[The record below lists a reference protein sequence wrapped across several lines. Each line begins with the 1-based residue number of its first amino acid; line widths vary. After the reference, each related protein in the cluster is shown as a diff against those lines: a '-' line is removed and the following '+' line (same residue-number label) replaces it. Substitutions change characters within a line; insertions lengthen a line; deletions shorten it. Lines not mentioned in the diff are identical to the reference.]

1 MKDASRLQGSG
12 PHQTLKRVGITIV
25 GSAALLLL
33 WEGAVTTFAIPDW
46 TLPAPSRVGATLI
59 NDWSV
64 LGPAFA
70 ATLKVTVVALALAV
84 GGGVTLGILAS
95 RSRLLDATL
104 SPLAVIMQVTPLV
117 AIAPLLILYIGPH
130 ATLYVAAFLV
140 AFFPMLAGTLAG
152 LRAIDPALSDL
163 FTLYCA
169 SPAERL
175 WRLEFP
181 SALPF
186 IMAGLRTAGG
196 LALIGAIVAE
206 FVSGAIGD
214 QAGLAYRIVEASY
227 RLNVPR
233 LFAAL
238 FLIALAGVMI
248 YTLTGL
254 IARLVLSRWSAQRAT
269 APE

>member
-1 MKDASRLQGSG
+1 MKGAARL
-12 PHQTLKRVGITIV
+12 PHSAKGEAVKKGVITLVVLIV
-25 GSAALLLL
+25 LALVWEAA
-33 WEGAVTTFAIPDW
+33 VKSFAIPDW
-46 TLPAPSRVGATLI
+46 RLPAPSLVARTLV
-59 NDWSV
+59 NDWPV

-70 ATLKVTVVALALAV
+70 STLRVTFTGLALAIV
-84 GGGVTLGILAS
+84 GGVTLGILVS

-104 SPLAVIMQVTPLV
+104 SPLAVMMQVTPLV
-117 AIAPLLILYIGPH
+117 AIAPLLILYIGAH

-140 AFFPMLAGTLAG
+140 AFFPMLTGTLGG
-152 LRAIDPALSDL
+152 LRAVDPALSDL
-163 FTLYCA
+163 FTLYNA
-169 SPAERL
+169 SPSERL

-206 FVSGAIGD
+206 FVAGTIGD

-227 RLNVPR
+227 RLNIPR

-238 FLIALAGVMI
+238 FLIALTGILI
-248 YTLTGL
+248 YALTGL
-254 IARLVLSRWSAQRAT
+254 IARLVLARWSAQRA
-269 APE
+269 

>member
-1 MKDASRLQGSG
+1 MKR
-12 PHQTLKRVGITIV
+12 TLITIAILA
-25 GSAALLLL
+25 AALAL
-33 WEGAVTTFAIPDW
+33 WEMAVRALAIPDW
-46 TLPAPSRVGATLI
+46 KLPAPSLVATTLV
-59 NDWSV
+59 NDWPI

-70 ATLKVTVVALALAV
+70 STLQVTLAGLASAVIGGVALGL
-84 GGGVTLGILAS
+84 LAS

-104 SPLAVIMQVTPLV
+104 SPLAVMMQVTPLV
-117 AIAPLLILYIGPH
+117 AIAPLLILYIGAQ

-152 LRAIDPALSDL
+152 LRAVDPGLRDL
-163 FTLYCA
+163 FTFYRA
-169 SPAERL
+169 TAAQRL
-175 WRLEFP
+175 RQLELP

-206 FVSGAIGD
+206 FVAGTIGD

-238 FLIALAGVMI
+238 ALIALAGVMI
-248 YTLTGL
+248 YAATG
-254 IARLVLSRWSAQRAT
+254 IMARLVLARWSAQRAT
-269 APE
+269 APTED

>member
-1 MKDASRLQGSG
+1 MKRAL
-12 PHQTLKRVGITIV
+12 ITMAIL
-25 GSAALLLL
+25 AACIAL
-33 WEGAVTTFAIPDW
+33 WESAVRALAIPDW
-46 TLPAPSRVGATLI
+46 RLPAPSVVAATLI
-59 NDWSV
+59 ADWAV

-70 ATLKVTVVALALAV
+70 STLQVTLAGLALAII
-84 GGGVTLGILAS
+84 GGVALGLLAS

-104 SPLAVIMQVTPLV
+104 SPLAVMLQVTPLV
-117 AIAPLLILYIGPH
+117 AIAPLLILYIGAH

-152 LRAIDPALSDL
+152 VRAIDPALSDL
-163 FTLYCA
+163 FTLYRA
-169 SPAERL
+169 SPAQRL
-175 WRLEFP
+175 LQLEIP

-206 FVSGAIGD
+206 FVAGTIGD

-238 FLIALAGVMI
+238 VLIALAGVII
-248 YTLTGL
+248 YAATGL
-254 IARLVLSRWSAQRAT
+254 VARLVLARWSAQRAS
-269 APE
+269 APTQGRA